1 MRIAVFQATEL
12 LNQEQ
17 GTEMLVALAESW
29 VTAGCRLKGWR
40 CSELTESSLQC
51 PSCLQSHHLGYTWI
65 HSCVLLRS
73 FSSRLRLWE
82 VVSRRELM
90 FFPFDNRR
98 AGTAESSEGG
108 SRELVQL
115 SILLTVRSLLAGAS
129 GGIKLGQQLASSEQ
143 NQAITGYFPTCNLPV
158 QGARGERFP
167 FVLPPSA
174 KPHIHRLLHI
184 SFCDLSFLL
193 WGVDRTGGKQ
203 LSGAGCLGF
212 GLQESCSFWFPSLW
226 GWAASPLPQSQS
238 VGTGSCSHWNP
249 LGFDLS
255 GSPFPF
261 FPPHTTGREILVFSH
276 WVHPLGWL

>member
-143 NQAITGYFPTCNLPV
+143 NQAITGYFPTCNYQCRVPGVSAFHLFSLLLPNLT
-158 QGARGERFP
+158 FIDSSIFL
-167 FVLPPSA
+167 FVIWAFFFEGWTEQEESSSLVRDAWVLGYRRAAASGF
-174 KPHIHRLLHI
+174 H
-184 SFCDLSFLL
+184 LSEAGQHHLC
-193 WGVDRTGGKQ
+193 
-203 LSGAGCLGF
+203 LS
-212 GLQESCSFWFPSLW
+212 PSL
-226 GWAASPLPQSQS
+226 
-238 VGTGSCSHWNP
+238 
-249 LGFDLS
+249 
-255 GSPFPF
+255 
-261 FPPHTTGREILVFSH
+261 
-276 WVHPLGWL
+276 